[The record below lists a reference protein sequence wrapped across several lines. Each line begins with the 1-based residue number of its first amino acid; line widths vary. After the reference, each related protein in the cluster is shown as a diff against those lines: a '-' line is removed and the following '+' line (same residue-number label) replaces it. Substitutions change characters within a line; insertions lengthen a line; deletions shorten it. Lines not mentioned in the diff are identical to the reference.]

1 MRENKLRTLL
11 KAEKPTLCT
20 RLYSAWPSVVEAVGH
35 TGMFDYI
42 EYAAEYV
49 PWDLDGMDN
58 FCRTLELYNLGGMI
72 KVDHEF
78 EPMLTQRAIGSGF
91 NSILFANVESVEE
104 AKQCIAAIRPTT
116 PEDGGR
122 YGVVNRRNTFM
133 TYGTC
138 QETVQSLRD
147 IVAAFMIEKDT
158 AVQQLDELLEAGAEM
173 IQWGGADYAWS
184 VGKPGAQG
192 APETKAVE
200 KEVIQTCLK
209 AGVPPRAEIGSV
221 DQAKYYLDLGVRH
234 FSLGTDLVVLFEF
247 WRKGGEALRRE
258 LDS

>member
-1 MRENKLRTLL
+1 
-11 KAEKPTLCT
+11 
-20 RLYSAWPSVVEAVGH
+20 
-35 TGMFDYI
+35 
-42 EYAAEYV
+42 
-49 PWDLDGMDN
+49 
-58 FCRTLELYNLGGMI
+58 
-72 KVDHEF
+72 
-78 EPMLTQRAIGSGF
+78 
-91 NSILFANVESVEE
+91 LFANVESVEE

-138 QETVQSLRD
+138 PETVQSLRD

-184 VGKPGAQG
+184 VGNPGAQG

-209 AGVPPRAEIGSV
+209 AGVPPRAEIGTV

-234 FSLGTDLVVLFEF
+234 FSLGTDLVVLFQF
-247 WRKGGEALRRE
+247 WKNGGEALRRE

>member
-1 MRENKLRTLL
+1 MRENRLRTLL
-11 KAEKPTLCT
+11 KADKPTLCT

-35 TGMFDYI
+35 TGMFDYV

-49 PWDLDGMDN
+49 PWDLDGMEN
-58 FCRTLELYNLGGMI
+58 FCRTTELYNLGGMI

-78 EPMLTQRAIGSGF
+78 ESMLTQRSIGCGF
-91 NSILFANVESVEE
+91 NSILFANVESVDE
-104 AKQCIAAIRPTT
+104 AKECVAAIRPTT
-116 PEDGGR
+116 PADGGR

-133 TYGTC
+133 TYGTG
-138 QETVQSLRD
+138 EDTVQSLRD

-158 AVQQLDELLEAGAEM
+158 AVEQLEGLFEAGAEM

-184 VGKPGAQG
+184 VGKPGTQG
-192 APETKAVE
+192 SPEIKTVE
-200 KEVIQTCLK
+200 KDVILRCLK
-209 AGVPPRAEIGSV
+209 AGVPPRAEIRSV
-221 DQAKYYLDLGVRH
+221 DQAKFYLDLGVRH

-247 WRKGGEALRRE
+247 WRKGGEALRKE